1 MAARQSRGGTP
12 ELADIVRAHGAAFRA
27 AHALCSVQ
35 HRALTAIERCRT
47 AALGGELLACDACG
61 DRRYVYHSCR
71 NRHCPKCQ
79 TRAKEAWLAER
90 RSELLPVPYFH
101 LVFTLPHE
109 LNALAQGNPRT
120 IYAMLF
126 AAAAQTLVE
135 FGANPR
141 WLGGRIAATLVL
153 HTWGQTLSQHLH
165 VHALVAAGALGED
178 GRWIGSRRG
187 FLFPVKALSAVFR
200 GKFLAA
206 LHHAFS
212 REPLR
217 LSGATA
223 CLAAPSAQRALLCA
237 LRAKAWVV
245 YAKRPFAGPAQVL
258 DYLGRY
264 THRTAISNERIVA
277 MDSGRVYFRYK
288 DYAQDARRR
297 IMALQAHEFLR
308 RFALHILP
316 RGFMRIRHY
325 GLLASRNK
333 RALLAAART
342 ALDAPTPAPTD
353 APPESVAD
361 FWQRLAGIDI
371 TRCTRCGLGTL
382 HLIAT
387 ITPQPRPPP

>member
-1 MAARQSRGGTP
+1 
-12 ELADIVRAHGAAFRA
+12 
-27 AHALCSVQ
+27 
-35 HRALTAIERCRT
+35 
-47 AALGGELLACDACG
+47 
-61 DRRYVYHSCR
+61 
-71 NRHCPKCQ
+71 
-79 TRAKEAWLAER
+79 
-90 RSELLPVPYFH
+90 
-101 LVFTLPHE
+101 
-109 LNALAQGNPRT
+109 
-120 IYAMLF
+120 
-126 AAAAQTLVE
+126 
-135 FGANPR
+135 
-141 WLGGRIAATLVL
+141 
-153 HTWGQTLSQHLH
+153 
-165 VHALVAAGALGED
+165 
-178 GRWIGSRRG
+178 
-187 FLFPVKALSAVFR
+187 
-200 GKFLAA
+200 
-206 LHHAFS
+206 
-212 REPLR
+212 
-217 LSGATA
+217 
-223 CLAAPSAQRALLCA
+223 
-237 LRAKAWVV
+237 
-245 YAKRPFAGPAQVL
+245 
-258 DYLGRY
+258 
-264 THRTAISNERIVA
+264 